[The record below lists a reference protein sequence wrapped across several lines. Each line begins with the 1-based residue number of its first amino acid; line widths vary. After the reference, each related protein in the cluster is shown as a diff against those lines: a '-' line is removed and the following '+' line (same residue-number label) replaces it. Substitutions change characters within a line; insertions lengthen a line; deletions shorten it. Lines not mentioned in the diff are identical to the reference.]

1 MISPDQYPKFRLST
15 LSIASLLSLLLLI
28 SPSYLFSQDNTS
40 PDFNGNGTVDIPDFL
55 LFVDVFGLKEGQERY
70 DAKYDLDGNGEIGIP
85 DFLIFVDKFG
95 KEVNRVPVF
104 TVDSGGTTPMSFVT
118 LSVDENTSSG
128 QPIGDPIS
136 ATDGDDDT
144 LTYRLSGEDADNFAI
159 DARTGQIT
167 TQETYDFEQKGS
179 YSVTVV
185 VSDGEGGEASLV
197 VNITIND
204 IEEPTATVPSN
215 VVVEEGDSKLM
226 VRWDAVSD
234 EEGKP
239 SVTGYEV
246 GYRERPDPFDA
257 PGEDSD
263 EWAGIQKV
271 SSQLNSLIITGLLNG
286 QAYLVSVRTLVDGG
300 MSEWSSPVLG
310 IPVIPAAGPV
320 FPGGGGGGGT
330 SQPPPPPTP
339 QVTISAGTTPVIEGT
354 DVTFTITASSAPTS
368 ALTVNVDVS
377 EGGDVI
383 SGTVPSTVTIDAN
396 KTSAKLTV
404 ATDNDD
410 ADEFNSV
417 ITAEVESGT
426 GYTVGSTS
434 SASVTVNDN
443 DTAPWIY
450 NDNVFVLPVTENLA
464 ALWTSSKSPPLEDY
478 TARFYEHFNDEFDFL
493 IFYPNLDLD
502 GLEPGSINGA
512 FYNRV
517 KNDVQ
522 GIGLDTFSY
531 NSSWGSAGKLQGVIF
546 HNYDDPS
553 SFRGLLL
560 HESMH
565 RWGNYVV
572 PITSYPYGPHW
583 GLSTSGGY
591 LDCYD
596 ISNMI
601 DHGDGKFSAPD
612 PFYFRSSEQYSPIEL
627 YLAGFIPPEEVPDF
641 QVAEDGE
648 WLLDER
654 GDPVEDDRGY
664 RMFTA
669 SGFKTHT
676 IGDIIAEHGPRVPDH
691 LQAQKN
697 FRAAVIL
704 LVSERYPAT
713 RERLE
718 RLSDDVTWFSQAGK
732 DEFGPPVTNFYE
744 ATGGRGTITMD
755 GLRQLRRSAGAKR
768 PAPGSFGTPLPPIV
782 DR

>member
-28 SPSYLFSQDNTS
+28 SPSYLFSQDNSPPS

-85 DFLIFVDKFG
+85 DFLIFVDNFG
-95 KEVNRVPVF
+95 KVVNRVPVF
-104 TVDSGGTTPMSFVT
+104 TVDSGGTTPVSSVT

-144 LTYRLSGEDADNFAI
+144 LTYRLSGADADNFAI

-167 TQETYDFEQKGS
+167 TQGKYDFEQKGS

-215 VVVEEGDSKLM
+215 VVVEEGDSKLT

-263 EWAGIQKV
+263 EWAGIQKTSNRLETSV
-271 SSQLNSLIITGLLNG
+271 TITGLLNG
-286 QAYLVSVRTLVDGG
+286 QAYQVSVRTLVDGG

-320 FPGGGGGGGT
+320 FVGGGGGGGGGGT
-330 SQPPPPPTP
+330 SQPPPPPPPSPPPPPPTP

-354 DVTFTITASSAPTS
+354 DVTFTITASFAPSS

-383 SGTVPSTVTIDAN
+383 SGTAPSTVTIDAN

-410 ADEFNSV
+410 AGEFNSV
-417 ITAEVESGT
+417 ITAEVERGT

-493 IFYPNLDLD
+493 FFYPNLDLD

-512 FYNRV
+512 FYRSV

-522 GIGLDTFSY
+522 GIGLETFSH

-546 HNYDDPS
+546 HNYDDPA

-560 HESMH
+560 HELMH
-565 RWGNYVV
+565 RWGNFVV
-572 PITSYPYGPHW
+572 PITSYPYGSHW
-583 GLSTSGGY
+583 GFSTSGGY

-601 DHGDGKFSAPD
+601 DHGGGKFSAPN

-654 GDPVEDDRGY
+654 GDPVKDDKGY

-676 IGDIIAEHGPRVPDH
+676 IENIIAAHGSRVPGH
-691 LQAQKN
+691 LQAQKD

-718 RLSDDVTWFSQAGK
+718 RLSGDVTWFSRAGK
-732 DEFGPPVTNFYE
+732 DESGPPVTNFYE

-755 GLRQLRRSAGAKR
+755 GLR
-768 PAPGSFGTPLPPIV
+768 
-782 DR
+782 